1 MIRKMALAITL
12 ILGLAFIFLDSKAAY
27 LAYGKS
33 APPFSVKSGDDQNLT
48 LNMVLGKVVVLFY
61 ETREVVD
68 VNDNLKD
75 ELKALYQLQSENIK
89 KEIFRLVVIDCS
101 QASWPTVFVWKNKLA
116 EHSRLEGFTIY
127 GDWDR
132 KMLRDYGL
140 KENDSNFLIIDKNGI
155 IRYFGTGRISNGQ
168 FPKIKDL
175 LTSLVQGG

>member
-1 MIRKMALAITL
+1 MIRRMALAITL
-12 ILGLAFIFLDSKAAY
+12 VLGLALIFFYPKAAH
-27 LAYGKS
+27 LTYGKS

-48 LNMVLGKVVVLFY
+48 LNMVLGKVVVFFY

-68 VNDNLKD
+68 INDTLKD
-75 ELKALYQLQSENIK
+75 ELRALYQVQPENIK

-132 KMLRDYGL
+132 KMLRDYGM

-155 IRYFGTGRISNGQ
+155 IRYSVSGKISNGHFQ
-168 FPKIKDL
+168 KIRDL